1 MQPELPSA
9 LLGTAAAQSLYSQV
23 LIQTGGKDLLESR
36 PAGKDLRV
44 LGSEELHMSQQ
55 CAPAAR
61 KANCVL
67 GCIQKAV
74 ASREREVIVPLY
86 SIPSAVLRPGLGSP
100 AQEGRGAVGMGPE
113 EGH

>member
-67 GCIQKAV
+67 GCIKTGV
-74 ASREREVIVPLY
+74 ASREREVIVPHYLALVRTHPWRH
-86 SIPSAVLRPGLGSP
+86 SRPDWMWLWAAWSGGC
-100 AQEGRGAVGMGPE
+100 
-113 EGH
+113 